1 MDNRSSAEFLKSA
14 TLQRRLQMGLMGLYT
29 FDSIRDSFAAFSE
42 PRLIRRRS
50 EMFVRCLAAFSSIM
64 VLVSSASIVSAQEK
78 LAWKFTSG
86 ESLKYVVKQ
95 NMNMTMV
102 VASKT
107 QTIAM
112 NQTMDMR
119 WKIADVDSGSGDA
132 NMSQTIDRVQ
142 MNSQGGPF
150 GVIEYDSAG
159 DKIPESPLGK
169 SMAEVFRRIIGEE
182 FGVHM
187 KTTGKIDQVSVP
199 QSLIDALKQAGSAGN
214 ALDETTLKQMMTQS
228 AITLPETKLNPND
241 SWDSVQQVELP
252 FGTMTV
258 KSQLTY
264 QGIDPGSG
272 YAKIAMIPVISVE
285 PKPGAPVTLTLTK
298 SAGTGLVLFDAAKG
312 RIAKSDLDL
321 TMQMQVKS
329 FGQVIDQTI
338 KQTTSMSLA
347 N

>member
-1 MDNRSSAEFLKSA
+1 
-14 TLQRRLQMGLMGLYT
+14 
-29 FDSIRDSFAAFSE
+29 
-42 PRLIRRRS
+42 
-50 EMFVRCLAAFSSIM
+50 MFVRCLTVFSSIM
-64 VLVSSASIVSAQEK
+64 MLVNGASILSAQEQQ
-78 LAWKFTSG
+78 LAWKFTAG

-102 VASKT
+102 VANKT

-119 WKIADVDSGSGDA
+119 WKIADVDVSSGYA
-132 NMSQTIDRVQ
+132 NMSQSIDRVR

-150 GVIEYDSAG
+150 GVIDYDSAG
-159 DKIPESPLGK
+159 DKDPESPIGK
-169 SMAEVFRRIIGEE
+169 SMAEVFRRIIGEQ
-182 FGVHM
+182 FGVRM
-187 KTTGKIDQVSVP
+187 KTNGKIDQVTVP
-199 QSLIDALKQAGSAGN
+199 QSLIDALKKAGTAGN

-228 AITLPETKLNPND
+228 AITFPEKPLNPD
-241 SWDSVQQVELP
+241 DKWDSVQQVELP

-258 KSQLTY
+258 KSELTY
-264 QGIDPGSG
+264 QGIDESSG
-272 YAKIAMIPVISVE
+272 HAKIAMIPVISVE
-285 PKPGAPVTLTLTK
+285 PKPGADVTLTLTK

-338 KQTTSMSLA
+338 KQTTSMTLA

>member
-1 MDNRSSAEFLKSA
+1 
-14 TLQRRLQMGLMGLYT
+14 
-29 FDSIRDSFAAFSE
+29 
-42 PRLIRRRS
+42 
-50 EMFVRCLAAFSSIM
+50 MFVRCLTVFSSITM
-64 VLVSSASIVSAQEK
+64 LVSSGSVVSAQEQ
-78 LAWKFTSG
+78 LAWKFTPG

-95 NMNMTMV
+95 DMNMTMV

-119 WKIADVDSGSGDA
+119 WKIADVDSGNGDA
-132 NMSQTIDRVQ
+132 NMFQTIDRVQ
-142 MNSQGGPF
+142 MTSQGGPI
-150 GVIEYDSAG
+150 GIIEYDSAG
-159 DKIPESPLGK
+159 DKIPATPLGK
-169 SMAEVFRRIIGEE
+169 SMAEVFRKIIGEE

-199 QSLIDALKQAGSAGN
+199 QSLTDALKQTGSTGN
-214 ALDETTLKQMMTQS
+214 ALDEATLKQMMTQS
-228 AITLPETKLNPND
+228 AITLPEKPIIPGF

-252 FGTMTV
+252 FGTMSV

-264 QGIDPGSG
+264 QGIDSSSG
-272 YAKIAMIPVISVE
+272 HAKIAMIPVISVA
-285 PKPGAPVTLTLTK
+285 PKPGAPVTLILTK
-298 SAGTGLVLFDAAKG
+298 SEGTGIVLFDVAKG
-312 RIAKSDLDL
+312 RVAKSDLDL

-338 KQTTSMSLA
+338 KQTTSMTLV

>member
-1 MDNRSSAEFLKSA
+1 
-14 TLQRRLQMGLMGLYT
+14 
-29 FDSIRDSFAAFSE
+29 
-42 PRLIRRRS
+42 
-50 EMFVRCLAAFSSIM
+50 MFVRSLTVFSSIM
-64 VLVSSASIVSAQEK
+64 VLVMSASIVSAQEQ
-78 LAWKFTSG
+78 LAWKFTPG

-107 QTIAM
+107 QTIAI

-119 WKIADVDSGSGDA
+119 WRIDDVDASNGDA
-132 NMSQTIDRVQ
+132 SMSQTIDRVQ

-150 GVIEYDSAG
+150 GVFEYDSAG
-159 DKIPESPLGK
+159 DKVPESPLGK
-169 SMAEVFRRIIGEE
+169 SMAEVFRRMIGEE

-187 KTTGKIDQVSVP
+187 KTTGKIDQVTIP
-199 QSLIDALKQAGSAGN
+199 QSLIAGLKKAGSAGN

-228 AITLPETKLNPND
+228 AITLPADAINTGHK
-241 SWDSVQQVELP
+241 WDSVQQVELA

-258 KSQLTY
+258 RSELTY
-264 QGIDPGSG
+264 KGIDPSSG
-272 YAKIAMIPVISVE
+272 HAMITMIPVISVE
-285 PKPGAPVTLTLTK
+285 PKPGADVTLTLSK
-298 SAGTGLVLFDAAKG
+298 SSGTGLVLFDAAKG

-338 KQTTSMSLA
+338 KQTTSMTIA
-347 N
+347 D

>member
-1 MDNRSSAEFLKSA
+1 
-14 TLQRRLQMGLMGLYT
+14 
-29 FDSIRDSFAAFSE
+29 
-42 PRLIRRRS
+42 
-50 EMFVRCLAAFSSIM
+50 MFVRCLTAFSSIM
-64 VLVSSASIVSAQEK
+64 VLITSVSAQEQ
-78 LAWKFTSG
+78 LAWKFTQG

-95 NMNMTMV
+95 NMNMTMN
-102 VASKT
+102 VAGKT
-107 QTIAM
+107 QSIAM

-119 WKIADVDSGSGDA
+119 WKISEVDPGNGDA
-132 NMSQTIDRVQ
+132 DMSQTIERVQ
-142 MNSQGGPF
+142 MTSQGGPI
-150 GVIEYDSAG
+150 GVLEYDSAG
-159 DKIPESPLGK
+159 DKTPESPLGK

-187 KTTGKIDQVSVP
+187 KTTGKIDQVTIP
-199 QSLIDALKQAGSAGN
+199 QSLIDSLKKAGSAGN

-228 AITLPETKLNPND
+228 AITLPEKSLNPGD

-264 QGIDPGSG
+264 QGIDSGSG
-272 YAKIAMIPVISVE
+272 HAKIAMIPVISVA
-285 PKPGAPVTLTLTK
+285 PKQGAAVSLTLTK
-298 SAGTGLVLFDAAKG
+298 SEGTGLVLFDAAKG

-338 KQTTSMSLA
+338 KQTTSMTLA

>member
-1 MDNRSSAEFLKSA
+1 
-14 TLQRRLQMGLMGLYT
+14 
-29 FDSIRDSFAAFSE
+29 
-42 PRLIRRRS
+42 
-50 EMFVRCLAAFSSIM
+50 MFVRCLTVFSSIM
-64 VLVSSASIVSAQEK
+64 VLVSSASIVSAQEQ
-78 LAWKFTSG
+78 LAWKFTPG

-102 VASKT
+102 VANKT

-119 WKIADVDSGSGDA
+119 WKIADVDASSGYA

-142 MNSQGGPF
+142 MNSQGGSF
-150 GVIEYDSAG
+150 GIIEFDSAG
-159 DKIPESPLGK
+159 DKVPDSPLGK
-169 SMAEVFRRIIGEE
+169 SMVEVFRRIIGEE

-187 KTTGKIDQVSVP
+187 KTTGKIDQVTVP
-199 QSLIDALKQAGSAGN
+199 QSLIDALKKSGSAGN

-228 AITLPETKLNPND
+228 AITLPEKTLNPGD
-241 SWDSVQQVELP
+241 KWDSIQQVELA

-258 KSQLTY
+258 KSELTY
-264 QGIDPGSG
+264 QGIDPTSG
-272 YAKIAMIPVISVE
+272 HAKIAMIPVISVE
-285 PKPGAPVTLTLTK
+285 PKPGADVALTLTK
-298 SAGTGLVLFDAAKG
+298 STGTGLVLFDAAKG

-338 KQTTSMSLA
+338 KQTTSMTLA

>member
-1 MDNRSSAEFLKSA
+1 
-14 TLQRRLQMGLMGLYT
+14 
-29 FDSIRDSFAAFSE
+29 
-42 PRLIRRRS
+42 
-50 EMFVRCLAAFSSIM
+50 MFVRCLTLFSSIM
-64 VLVSSASIVSAQEK
+64 VLISSASIVSAQEQ
-78 LAWKFTSG
+78 LAWKFAPD

-102 VASKT
+102 VANKT

-119 WKIADVDSGSGDA
+119 WKIADVDASSGDA
-132 NMSQTIDRVQ
+132 TMSQTIDRVQ

-150 GVIEYDSAG
+150 GVFEYDSAG
-159 DKIPESPLGK
+159 DKVPESPLGK
-169 SMAEVFRRIIGEE
+169 TMAEVFRRMIGEE

-187 KTTGKIDQVSVP
+187 KTTGKIDQVTIP
-199 QSLIDALKQAGSAGN
+199 QSLIDGLKKTGSAGN

-228 AITLPETKLNPND
+228 AITLPEKTLNSGD
-241 SWDSVQQVELP
+241 KWDSVQQVELG

-258 KSQLTY
+258 KSELTY
-264 QGIDPGSG
+264 QGIDPSTGH
-272 YAKIAMIPVISVE
+272 AKIAMIPVISVE
-285 PKPGAPVTLTLTK
+285 PKPGADVTLTLTK
-298 SAGTGLVLFDAAKG
+298 SAGTGIVLFDVAKG

-329 FGQVIDQTI
+329 FGQLIDQTI
-338 KQTTSMSLA
+338 KQTTSMTLA

>member
-1 MDNRSSAEFLKSA
+1 
-14 TLQRRLQMGLMGLYT
+14 
-29 FDSIRDSFAAFSE
+29 
-42 PRLIRRRS
+42 
-50 EMFVRCLAAFSSIM
+50 MFVRCLTVFSSIM
-64 VLVSSASIVSAQEK
+64 VLISSASIVSAQEQ
-78 LAWKFTSG
+78 LAWKFAPG

-102 VASKT
+102 AANKT

-119 WKIADVDSGSGDA
+119 WKIADVDASTGDA
-132 NMSQTIDRVQ
+132 TMSQTIDRVQ

-150 GVIEYDSAG
+150 GVFEYDSAG
-159 DKIPESPLGK
+159 DKVPESPLGK
-169 SMAEVFRRIIGEE
+169 TMAEVFRRMIGEE

-187 KTTGKIDQVSVP
+187 KTTGKIDQVTIP
-199 QSLIDALKQAGSAGN
+199 QSLIDGLKKAGSAGN

-228 AITLPETKLNPND
+228 AITLPEKTLNSGD
-241 SWDSVQQVELP
+241 KWDSVQQVELG

-258 KSQLTY
+258 KSELTY
-264 QGIDPGSG
+264 QGIDPSTGH
-272 YAKIAMIPVISVE
+272 AKIAMIPVISVE
-285 PKPGAPVTLTLTK
+285 PKPGADVTLTLTK
-298 SAGTGLVLFDAAKG
+298 SAGTGIVLFDIAKG

-329 FGQVIDQTI
+329 FGQLIDQTI
-338 KQTTSMSLA
+338 KQTTSMTLA